1 MGICLVYDLTVIA
14 QGELGFRVDVAE
26 DGRAVS
32 AHTVTVPRDLL
43 DDLAIAPADAERLV
57 RESFA
62 FLLEREP
69 PSQILREF
77 DLDVI
82 GRYFPEY
89 RTEIAGRIAS

>member
-1 MGICLVYDLTVIA
+1 MHEVTVTA
-14 QGELGFRVDVAE
+14 LEELRFRVDVAE
-26 DGRAVS
+26 GGRARS

-43 DDLAIAPADAERLV
+43 DDLSIAPAGAERLV

-82 GRYFPEY
+82 ERYFPEY
-89 RTEIAGRIAS
+89 RTEIVGRIAN